1 MDTGEFEGDDGRMD
15 VDEDSSDGG
24 DSERCERTEKKGRGV
39 GSVKAVGNEEAVGNE
54 AGSHAVGK
62 RKIDAEGPATE
73 SPTPER

>member
-39 GSVKAVGNEEAVGNE
+39 GSVKAVGNE

-62 RKIDAEGPATE
+62 RKIDAEGSATE